1 MIPLREKYGQ
11 KDGKKA
17 KTIINMKYEMKGA
30 AVRLNVWPKDGKK
43 DNSIAIMVHK
53 WNESMSVVCINLL

>member
-11 KDGKKA
+11 KDGKKD
-17 KTIINMKYEMKGA
+17 KTIINMKYDMKGA

-43 DNSIAIMVHK
+43 DNSIAIM
-53 WNESMSVVCINLL
+53 EYGSQME